1 VSAFA
6 TWWARPA
13 EPQPLPE
20 RCGRFAVNASEPTSK
35 DEAVTLGYISGV
47 HGLKGW
53 VKVYSY
59 TDPREAILNYQ
70 PWQLGVPGGPAR
82 EVRIE
87 RGQRQ
92 GKTLIVALPGVGTPE
107 QGRALV
113 GQEIHV
119 PRSALPDSGADSW
132 YWSDLI
138 GLSVVNEEGISLGTV
153 KQMIETGA
161 NDVMVLDGDRE
172 RLVPFVM
179 EQVVK
184 AVDLETREIRVDWH
198 PDD

>member
-1 VSAFA
+1 M
-6 TWWARPA
+6 
-13 EPQPLPE
+13 
-20 RCGRFAVNASEPTSK
+20 
-35 DEAVTLGYISGV
+35 TLGYISGV

-70 PWQLGVPGGPAR
+70 PWHLGAPGKKTW

-87 RGQRQ
+87 RGQPH
-92 GKTLIVALPGVGTPE
+92 GKTLIAVLPGVETPE

-113 GQEIHV
+113 GQEIRI
-119 PRSALPDSGADSW
+119 PRSALPDSGTDSW

-138 GLSVVNEEGISLGTV
+138 GLSVVNEEDVRLGTV

-161 NDVMVLDGDRE
+161 NDVMVLDGERE
-172 RLVPFVM
+172 RLVPFVV

-184 AVDLETREIRVDWH
+184 TVDLESREIRVDWH

>member
-1 VSAFA
+1 M
-6 TWWARPA
+6 
-13 EPQPLPE
+13 
-20 RCGRFAVNASEPTSK
+20 NASEPLST
-35 DEAVTLGYISGV
+35 DEEVTLGYISGV
-47 HGLKGW
+47 HGLRGW

-59 TDPREAILNYQ
+59 TDPREAILDYQ
-70 PWQLGVPGGPAR
+70 PWRLGAPGETAR

-87 RGQRQ
+87 RGQPH
-92 GKTLIVALPGVGTPE
+92 GKTLIAVLPGVETPE

-113 GQEIHV
+113 GQEIRI
-119 PRSALPDSGADSW
+119 PRSALPDSGTDSW

-138 GLSVVNEEGISLGTV
+138 GLSVVNEEGVPLGTV

-172 RLVPFVM
+172 RLVPFVVG
-179 EQVVK
+179 QVVK
-184 AVDLETREIRVDWH
+184 TVDLDAREIRVDWH